1 MDRTPRPGEFY
12 RHFKGRMYQ
21 VTAIAVHSETMG
33 KMVVYQA
40 LYGTFGTYVRPLPM
54 FVSEV
59 DHEKY
64 PEVQQKYRFEKV
76 DISCEEPCGEAE
88 GEKEAYGKREDCGER
103 EDSEERKDSGEREDS
118 EVRKESG
125 EREDTGREEPSKEN
139 LGPNKNLLAFL
150 DARSY
155 HEKLEILQDRKDR
168 FSAEELLAICEIM
181 EIGRADSEPEEKYYA
196 IKRYLELQDKYDGVR
211 LR

>member
-1 MDRTPRPGEFY
+1 MDRTPRPGDFY
-12 RHFKGRMYQ
+12 RHFKDKMYQ
-21 VTAIAVHSETMG
+21 VTAVAVHSETME

-40 LYGTFGTYVRPLPM
+40 LYGTFGTYVRPLSM
-54 FVSEV
+54 FISEV

-76 DISCEEPCGEAE
+76 DIHNLQPEEETPEQKTE
-88 GEKEAYGKREDCGER
+88 EKP
-103 EDSEERKDSGEREDS
+103 EEKQ
-118 EVRKESG
+118 
-125 EREDTGREEPSKEN
+125 
-139 LGPNKNLLAFL
+139 GPNKNLLAFL

-155 HEKLEILQDRKDR
+155 HEKLEVLRERKDR

-196 IKRYLELQDKYDGVR
+196 VERYLELQDKYDGAR

>member
-1 MDRTPRPGEFY
+1 MDRMPRPGEFY

-21 VTAIAVHSETMG
+21 VTAIAVHSETME

-64 PEVQQKYRFEKV
+64 PDVQQKYRFEKV
-76 DISCEEPCGEAE
+76 DISCEEPCREAE
-88 GEKEAYGKREDCGER
+88 GEKEACGKMEDL
-103 EDSEERKDSGEREDS
+103 DS
-118 EVRKESG
+118 
-125 EREDTGREEPSKEN
+125 GREEPLKEN

-155 HEKLEILQDRKDR
+155 HEKLEILQDRKDS

-181 EIGRADSEPEEKYYA
+181 EVGRADSEPEEKYYA
-196 IKRYLELQDKYDGVR
+196 IERYLELQDKYDGAR